1 MSEFPADKILVDHYP
16 VALGSGGSIR
26 IPKDWRDFFGEDKPV
41 TVVLVPAPGPALW
54 MFAGRDVKALK
65 AIDERI
71 PSDEETEKFHAQFGK
86 PYETVL
92 TSKYALRLPARMC
105 RWLGIRKQAILIGCY
120 DHAEIMSPKTWK
132 KIDGISGPRI
142 AQAARELGF

>member
-41 TVVLVPAPGPALW
+41 TVVLVPAPGPSLW
-54 MFAGRDVKALK
+54 IFAGRDAQALK
-65 AIDERI
+65 AIEERI
-71 PSDEETEKFHAQFGK
+71 PPDEETEKFHAQFGK

-92 TSKYALRLPARMC
+92 TSKYAVRLPARMR
-105 RWLGIRKQAILIGCY
+105 RWLGIRKKAFLIGVY
-120 DHAEIMSPKTWK
+120 DHVEIMSPKTWK
-132 KIDGISGPRI
+132 KIDSISDTRI
-142 AQAARELGF
+142 AQVVRELGF